1 MAVTRALCLSVCL
14 AGLLTATPISAQVAS
29 TCVPGPPSPLL
40 DRSIAGALGQAIT
53 DTRFETI
60 SPQVLH
66 RTKLTVLDNIA
77 TLAYTNKAMRTNPYL
92 ARATVRGGRREARVI
107 GTGLQI
113 PVEDAAATNA
123 WLIHA
128 AETDDS
134 DFRAS
139 LRASPVVM
147 GPALAMASAQH
158 SSGKDFLLALSV
170 GHTVLGRVA
179 EPLGP
184 LQLRDW
190 MSSGVWGPTSSAAVS
205 AKLLGLDGV
214 ATGNAIALA
223 AGAGGGAFQYFYDQT
238 EDKRM
243 VVARA
248 ARAGVEA
255 AMLACQGEIG
265 APRIFEGRAGLYAN
279 MGASPSQMPTPSS
292 LVQDFSRLEGPLRLA
307 PKFYAASASII
318 PFLDAIAQNQT
329 LVATNPQDIIGIEIS
344 GGNDAARIYQDKI
357 DKYAPPTTLIG
368 AKTSLP
374 FVLAMFLTD
383 KSADTY
389 DFSMSRLSDTSLN
402 DLARKT
408 RFRLVQAEPTRLTI
422 QLRSGETVMLEPKD
436 SDGRTDEPEMAAAR
450 LAKFQSLTRE
460 TLTDAQRARVIRQ
473 VENLDQVS
481 DMSVWLANIDR
492 LLRANARL

>member
-1 MAVTRALCLSVCL
+1 MAVITRFCLIAGFACFCAALPLPSQG
-14 AGLLTATPISAQVAS
+14 ASA
-29 TCVPGPPSPLL
+29 CVPGTPNPMLEG
-40 DRSIAGALGQAIT
+40 SIAGALGQAIT
-53 DTRFETI
+53 ATTFSDL

-66 RTKLTVLDNIA
+66 RAKLAVLDNVA
-77 TLAYTNKAMRTNPYL
+77 TLAYTNRAMRGNPFL
-92 ARATVRGGRREARVI
+92 ARAAVRGGRREARVV

-113 PVEDAAATNA
+113 PVEDAAATTA

-170 GHTVLGRVA
+170 GYTVLGRVA
-179 EPLGP
+179 EPMGP
-184 LQLRDW
+184 LQLRGW

-205 AKLLGLDGV
+205 AKLLNLDSV
-214 ATGNAIALA
+214 ATGNAIALG

-279 MGASPSQMPTPSS
+279 LGASPSQIPTPARI
-292 LVQDFSRLEGPLRLA
+292 VQGFARLEGSLRLA

-318 PFLDAIAQNQT
+318 PFLDAIAQNPA
-329 LVATNPQDIIGIEIS
+329 LMAANPNDIVWIEIS

-357 DKYAPPTTLIG
+357 DYYAPPTTFIG

-374 FVLAMFLTD
+374 FVLATFLTF
-383 KSADTY
+383 KSADPY
-389 DFSMSRLSDTSLN
+389 DFTMARLSNSNLN
-402 DLARKT
+402 ELAQKT
-408 RFRLVQAEPTRLTI
+408 RFRLTQGEPTQARIILNSGQTI
-422 QLRSGETVMLEPKD
+422 TLVPRD
-436 SDGRTDEPEMAAAR
+436 SDGSTDEPEMAAAR
-450 LAKFQSLTRE
+450 RAKFVSLTRG
-460 TLTDAQRARVIRQ
+460 TLSEAQRARLLRQ
-473 VENLDQVS
+473 IEELDQVQ
-481 DMSVWLANIDR
+481 DMSVWLGEIDR
-492 LLRANARL
+492 LLRAK

>member
-1 MAVTRALCLSVCL
+1 MALTRPLYLSIGFL
-14 AGLLTATPISAQVAS
+14 GLIVATPLAAQAS
-29 TCVPGPPSPLL
+29 PTCVPGSSNPLL
-40 DRSIAGALGQAIT
+40 EGSIAGALGQAIT
-53 DTRFETI
+53 DTTFETI
-60 SPQVLH
+60 PPQVLH
-66 RTKLTVLDNIA
+66 RAKLTVLDNIA
-77 TLAYTNKAMRTNPYL
+77 TLAYTSKAMRTNPYL
-92 ARATVRGGRREARVI
+92 VRAAVRGGRREARVI
-107 GTGLQI
+107 GMGLQI

-147 GPALAMASAQH
+147 APALAMASAQH
-158 SSGKDFLLALSV
+158 SSGKDFLLSLSV
-170 GHTVLGRVA
+170 GYTVLGRVA

-184 LQLRDW
+184 LQLRGW

-205 AKLLGLDGV
+205 AKLLGLDAV

-265 APRIFEGRAGLYAN
+265 APRIFEGRAGLYVN
-279 MGASPSQMPTPSS
+279 MGASPSQIPTPSS
-292 LVQDFSRLEGPLRLA
+292 LVQDFSRLEGPLRLV

-318 PFLDAIAQNQT
+318 PFLDAIAQNEM
-329 LVATNPQDIIGIEIS
+329 LVATNPQDIISIEIS

-357 DKYAPPTTLIG
+357 DHYAPPTTLIG
-368 AKTSLP
+368 AKTNLP

-383 KSADTY
+383 KSADTFN
-389 DFSMSRLSDTSLN
+389 FSMSRLSTTSLN

-408 RFRLVQAEPTRLTI
+408 RFRLAQGEPTRLTI
-422 QLRSGETVMLEPKD
+422 QLRSGQTIMLEPKN

-450 LAKFQSLTRE
+450 FAKFRSLTRE

-473 VENLDQVS
+473 VEALDQVP
-481 DMSVWLANIDR
+481 DMSIWLEDIDR